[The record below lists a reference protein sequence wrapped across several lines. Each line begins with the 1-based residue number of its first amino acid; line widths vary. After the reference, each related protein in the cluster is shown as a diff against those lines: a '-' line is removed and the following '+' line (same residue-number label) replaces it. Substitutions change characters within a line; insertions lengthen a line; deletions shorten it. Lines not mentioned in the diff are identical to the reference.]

1 MSEAY
6 HRVRKLSFEG
16 GVLTL
21 QSKGITATPLLPQF
35 NPTAKTIDE
44 IKEIYAEQGFSL
56 LQPDDVARTIVW
68 LLSED
73 SRPVYGADINV
84 GAPMP

>member
-1 MSEAY
+1 M
-6 HRVRKLSFEG
+6 
-16 GVLTL
+16 
-21 QSKGITATPLLPQF
+21 TPLLPQF
-35 NPTAKTIDE
+35 NPKAKTMEE
-44 IKEIYAEQGFSL
+44 IKELYVQEGFSI
-56 LQPDDVARTIVW
+56 LQPEDIARTIVW